1 MKRFLI
7 LLSCLA
13 LLCCAAPACADIEA
27 RGTASITALPDLVTV
42 SCSANLN
49 AADVAAAQSLVSAV
63 TAEATEKLK
72 ALGIAEEDIVT
83 EYYSYYPIYDYSS
96 ESNLPQLKGYQASHA
111 LRVTCRDIAKL
122 DEVIGAL
129 TGAGMTDVGSIVF
142 DCSRRHELYLEAL
155 ELAVA
160 AAREKAGVLAE
171 ASGLK
176 LGEVQSVAE
185 NGSGEAYY
193 ANAEEDAAMGSKR
206 DAGAGIRGGAV
217 TVSAGVTAVFEA
229 E

>member
-1 MKRFLI
+1 MKKSLI
-7 LLSCLA
+7 LLISLA
-13 LLCCAAPACADIEA
+13 LLCAAASACADIEA
-27 RGTASITALPDLVTV
+27 RGTASISALPDLVTV

-49 AADVAAAQSLVSAV
+49 AADVAEAQSLVSAV
-63 TAEATEKLK
+63 TAEATEKLT
-72 ALGIAEEDIVT
+72 ALGISEEDIVT

-96 ESNLPQLKGYQASHA
+96 ESNLPALKGYQASHS
-111 LRVTCRDIAKL
+111 LRVTCRDITRL

-142 DCSRRHELYLEAL
+142 DSSRRHELYLEAL
-155 ELAVA
+155 KMAVN

-171 ASGLK
+171 ASALS
-176 LGEVQSVAE
+176 LGGVRSVTE

-193 ANAEEDAAMGSKR
+193 ANAEEDMAGESKR

-217 TVSAGVTAVFEA
+217 TVAASVTAVFET